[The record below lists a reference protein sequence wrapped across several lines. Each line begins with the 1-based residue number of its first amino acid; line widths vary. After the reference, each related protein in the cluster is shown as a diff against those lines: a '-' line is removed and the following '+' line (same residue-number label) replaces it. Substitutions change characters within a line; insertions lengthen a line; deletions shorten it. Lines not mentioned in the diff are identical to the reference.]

1 VDCKL
6 EIYLDGVYSTAIG
19 LPWDG
24 APKQLPRPIN
34 YAPNVKMEPLSVLD
48 EGPDLKQVYS
58 YYGLYDISFE

>member
-1 VDCKL
+1 MGDTQVDCKL

-34 YAPNVKMEPLSVLD
+34 YAPNVKMELLLP
-48 EGPDLKQVYS
+48 
-58 YYGLYDISFE
+58 